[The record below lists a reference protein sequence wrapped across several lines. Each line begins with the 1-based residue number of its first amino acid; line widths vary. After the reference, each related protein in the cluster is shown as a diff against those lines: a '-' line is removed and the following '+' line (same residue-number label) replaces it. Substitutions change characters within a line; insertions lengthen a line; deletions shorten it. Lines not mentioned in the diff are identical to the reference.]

1 MPNIALIF
9 KNEIMRLAR
18 KEVKRATGSIYAS
31 VKDVKQQNSAL
42 KKRVAELERQL
53 MVLQGKTAAAFGT
66 PAAAESET
74 PHTRLGASSIRKLRS
89 RLNLNRHDMALL
101 LDVNQNSIFLWEQ
114 AKAKPRA
121 ATRAKIIALRTM
133 KKNAVA
139 ALLIEKKGK
148 AAPAES
154 VKKEPAVPVA
164 AAKPAKRGYR
174 SAVEKKAPESVKD
187 QAVKTVKTPKS
198 KVRKVSRSKTTK
210 MPKKTVIKPL
220 EVVKASEEKSAPNAP
235 QA

>member
-42 KKRVAELERQL
+42 KKRVAELEKQL
-53 MVLQGKTAAAFGT
+53 MVLQGKTAAASGI
-66 PAAAESET
+66 PAAEPET
-74 PHTRLGASSIRKLRS
+74 PHTRLGASSIRKLRA
-89 RLNLNRHDMALL
+89 RLKLNRHDMALL

-121 ATRAKIIALRTM
+121 ATRAKIIALRAM

-139 ALLIEKKGK
+139 ALLSEKKGK
-148 AAPAES
+148 AVPAES
-154 VKKEPAVPVA
+154 VKKEPAVPAA
-164 AAKPAKRGYR
+164 AAKPAKKERR
-174 SAVEKKAPESVKD
+174 SAVAKKAPESVKD
-187 QAVKTVKTPKS
+187 QAVKTVKTPKA
-198 KVRKVSRSKTTK
+198 KVRKVSRSKTPK
-210 MPKKTVIKPL
+210 MPKKTVVKPL
-220 EVVKASEEKSAPNAP
+220 EVVKAAEEKPASNAP
-235 QA
+235 QT